1 MIRLENVSKQ
11 YGNFFAVKDLNFEIK
26 KGEVIGFLGKN
37 GAGKTTT
44 MNIITGFIEAT
55 SGKVFVDG
63 IDINKKP
70 SKAKAKIGYM
80 PEKAPLYADLTVEE
94 FITYMAELKAVN
106 RKDVKNA
113 VEKVIK
119 EVGLEE
125 VRNRLTR
132 NISRGFKQRAS
143 LAGALV
149 GSPEI
154 LILDEPTVGLDPK
167 QVVEIRNLIK
177 KLGKK
182 YTILLS
188 SHILSEVN
196 QICEKVIIINNGQI
210 VAIDT
215 PENLE
220 NTVKKDVQT
229 VKVKVIEEETSIK
242 DLKDKIKEIKRIKEI
257 ENAEETQEKDYIIEY
272 EGNEDFRKVL
282 FEICPKNNISILELS
297 KENAS
302 LEDAFID
309 IVDKDKKTA
318 KERIIDKREERKQ
331 EDKRLYEEIKKE
343 IEEEDKARAE
353 KKRKKQEAKE
363 KKKGG
368 KK

>member
-44 MNIITGFIEAT
+44 MNIITGFIEA
-55 SGKVFVDG
+55 SNGKVFIDG
-63 IDINKKP
+63 IDIDKKP

-80 PEKAPLYADLTVEE
+80 PENAPLYADLTVEE
-94 FITYMAELKAVN
+94 FVRYMAELKGVQ
-106 RKDVKNA
+106 RKDVKDA

-132 NISRGFKQRAS
+132 NISRGFKQRVS

-154 LILDEPTVGLDPK
+154 LILDEPTDWLDPK

-229 VKVKVIEEETSIK
+229 VKITVDEKEKTIK
-242 DLKDKIKEIKRIKEI
+242 DLKDEIEGIKRIKEI
-257 ENAEETQEKDYIIEY
+257 ESNEESLEKKYLIEY
-272 EGNEDFRKVL
+272 EGSEDFRKTL
-282 FEICPKNNISILELS
+282 FEICPKHDITILELS
-297 KENAS
+297 KENVS

-318 KERIIDKREERKQ
+318 KERIINKREEKKL

-353 KKRKKQEAKE
+353 KKKKRQEA

>member
-44 MNIITGFIEAT
+44 MNIITGFIEA
-55 SGKVFVDG
+55 SNGKVFIDG
-63 IDINKKP
+63 IDIDKKP

-94 FITYMAELKAVN
+94 FVRYMAELKGVQ
-106 RKDVKNA
+106 RKDVKDA

-132 NISRGFKQRAS
+132 NISRGFKQRVS

-229 VKVKVIEEETSIK
+229 VKITVDEKEKTIK
-242 DLKDKIKEIKRIKEI
+242 DLKDEIEGIKRIKEI
-257 ENAEETQEKDYIIEY
+257 ESNEESLEKEYLIEY
-272 EGNEDFRKVL
+272 EGSEDFRKTL
-282 FEICPKNNISILELS
+282 FEICPKHDITILELS
-297 KENAS
+297 KENVS

-318 KERIIDKREERKQ
+318 KERIINKREEKKL

-353 KKRKKQEAKE
+353 KKKKRQEA

>member
-11 YGNFFAVKDLNFEIK
+11 YGNFYAVKNLNFEIK
-26 KGEVIGFLGKN
+26 KGEIVGFLGKN

-44 MNIITGFIEAT
+44 MNIITGFIE
-55 SGKVFVDG
+55 SSEGKIFIDG
-63 IDINKKP
+63 IDVDKKP
-70 SKAKAKIGYM
+70 SRAKAKIGYM

-94 FITYMAELKAVN
+94 FIRYMAELKAVS
-106 RKDVKNA
+106 RKEINEA

-149 GSPEI
+149 GNPEI
-154 LILDEPTVGLDPK
+154 LVLDEPTVGLDPK
-167 QVVEIRNLIK
+167 QVVEVRNLIK
-177 KLGKK
+177 ELGKK

-220 NTVKKDVQT
+220 NTVKNNVQT
-229 VKVKVIEEETSIK
+229 IYLTVVEEEKSVIS
-242 DLKDKIKEIKRIKEI
+242 LKEEIEGITRIKLI
-257 ENAEETQEKDYIIEY
+257 EKEEKNENEYLVEYNGKEDIRKLLFKKCAE
-272 EGNEDFRKVL
+272 
-282 FEICPKNNISILELS
+282 NNITVLELS
-297 KENAS
+297 KENVS
-302 LEDAFID
+302 LEDAFIN

-318 KERIIDKREERKQ
+318 KERIINKREEKKIQ
-331 EDKRLYEEIKKE
+331 DKKMYEEIKKE
-343 IEEEDKARAE
+343 IEEEDKARME
-353 KKRKKQEAKE
+353 KKQKKIDAK
-363 KKKGG
+363 KNKKGG